1 MTKPALD
8 NDDWQP
14 CPPGVLGGMVQKA
27 RRRRRH
33 EVLNRGLAAALVL
46 VLTVWGGVFVASRH
60 QGQAEFDFGGITCS
74 RVRALM
80 PEYMAGKLAATK
92 SESIRQHLA
101 QCPHC
106 GQLME
111 RMRQQMPAAASMESG
126 TPVVGEHRP
135 GDVDSVSVPLWRDSF
150 TVAVAD

>member
-1 MTKPALD
+1 MMKPALD

-14 CPPGVLGGMVQKA
+14 CPPGLLGGMVQKA

-33 EVLNRGLAAALVL
+33 EVLNRGLAAALLV

-60 QGQAEFDFGGITCS
+60 QGQGEFDFGGITCS

-80 PEYMAGKLAATK
+80 PEYMAGKLDVPT

-101 QCPHC
+101 QCPDC

-126 TPVVGEHRP
+126 PPVIGEHRP
-135 GDVDSVSVPLWRDSF
+135 GGVDSDLVPRWRDSF
-150 TVAVAD
+150 AVAVAD